1 MVICASLVHN
11 STAAKCN
18 TYFFFFF
25 WGGGGGEVPSNYIAH
40 LATVLMHSC
49 STVIELPPH
58 FSIA

>member
-11 STAAKCN
+11 STAAKRN
-18 TYFFFFF
+18 TIFF
-25 WGGGGGEVPSNYIAH
+25 WGGGGGGLHSNYIAH

-58 FSIA
+58 FSNA